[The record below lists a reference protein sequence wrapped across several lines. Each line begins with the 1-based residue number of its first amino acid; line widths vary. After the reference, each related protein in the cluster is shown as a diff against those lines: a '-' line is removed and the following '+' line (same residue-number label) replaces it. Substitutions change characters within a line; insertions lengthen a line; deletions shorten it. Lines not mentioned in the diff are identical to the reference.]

1 MATASVVTKNVPSV
15 LVLSADA
22 AVRARLRSALTAQR
36 WEVHEADGGAAAL
49 LLMERTQPHAT
60 LLDGAL
66 PDLHLEDFAEE
77 ARSSQPAMDLIALDG
92 TLAGLTGAVKSPR
105 RGELLQVLRSVCD
118 QATQATTPA
127 APTDTNTDTNIP
139 IAPLTAA
146 ILPHSTSSSSSRSAG
161 QAPAVV
167 DLAATV
173 RLPELIGDSDRML
186 EVSRRIRLVA
196 KRTTTVLI
204 QGPTGTGKELVA
216 RAVHRLSPRADRPFI
231 ALNCAAIPE
240 ALLEAELFGHARG
253 AFTGAVQRR
262 TGRIEAADGGT
273 LFLDEIGEMPLGLQ
287 SKLLRFLENGE
298 LQRVGENQPV
308 QVDVRIVAATHQSL
322 ARRAQEG
329 SFRADLYYRLAVFPV
344 QTLISTLQR
353 MGVNV
358 PNTGSA
364 NTLRVQN
371 MAAVFIAAT
380 LPPFA
385 EPGTKLDVTVSSA
398 GDARSLNGGLLLM
411 TALYGPDGR
420 IYAQAQGPLVL
431 GGYAAA
437 ANGNAKIV
445 NHPTTGRIPG
455 GAMVERG
462 VPLDLS
468 RLPSLSLL
476 LNDADF
482 RTAERMAD
490 AINSELKRPLAHA
503 ADSRRVDLH
512 AQPGEDLPAL
522 LARVEAVEIETFPRA
537 KVVVNE
543 RTGTVVIGGDV
554 RLQPVSILHGGL
566 VVNVVSDFAV
576 SQPGPLSNGTT
587 QTVQETRVDAQDRPV
602 NQIMLKRG
610 ATVDDLVQELQGIG
624 ASARDVI
631 SILQAMKEAGAL
643 EAELE
648 VL

>member
-1 MATASVVTKNVPSV
+1 MTTRTARTLLSACWNAWSFSSRVPADRANLALLGL
-15 LVLSADA
+15 LVLLFICAPFSG
-22 AVRARLRSALTAQR
+22 SAQR
-36 WEVHEADGGAAAL
+36 TGSAAAH
-49 LLMERTQPHAT
+49 RVRIKDVAT
-60 LLDGAL
+60 IEG
-66 PDLHLEDFAEE
+66 
-77 ARSSQPAMDLIALDG
+77 
-92 TLAGLTGAVKSPR
+92 
-105 RGELLQVLRSVCD
+105 
-118 QATQATTPA
+118 
-127 APTDTNTDTNIP
+127 
-139 IAPLTAA
+139 
-146 ILPHSTSSSSSRSAG
+146 
-161 QAPAVV
+161 
-167 DLAATV
+167 V
-173 RLPELIGDSDRML
+173 RDNQLIGYGIVVGLS
-186 EVSRRIRLVA
+186 
-196 KRTTTVLI
+196 
-204 QGPTGTGKELVA
+204 GTGD
-216 RAVHRLSPRADRPFI
+216 SQQ
-231 ALNCAAIPE
+231 
-240 ALLEAELFGHARG
+240 
-253 AFTGAVQRR
+253 T
-262 TGRIEAADGGT
+262 
-273 LFLDEIGEMPLGLQ
+273 
-287 SKLLRFLENGE
+287 
-298 LQRVGENQPV
+298 
-308 QVDVRIVAATHQSL
+308 
-322 ARRAQEG
+322 
-329 SFRADLYYRLAVFPV
+329 VFPV

-358 PNTGSA
+358 PITGSTS
-364 NTLRVQN
+364 TLRVQN

-411 TALYGPDGR
+411 TPLYGPDGR
-420 IYAQAQGPLVL
+420 IYAQSQGPIVL

-437 ANGNAKIV
+437 ANGNAKVV

-462 VPLDLS
+462 VPLDLA
-468 RLPSLSLL
+468 RLPSLSIL

-490 AINSELKRPLAHA
+490 AINNDLKRPLAHA

-512 AQPGEDLPAL
+512 PQAGEDLPVL
-522 LARVEAVEIETFPRA
+522 LARVEAVEIDTFPRA

-576 SQPGPLSNGTT
+576 SQPGPFSNGTT
-587 QTVQETRVDAQDRPV
+587 QTVQETRVDAQDKPV
-602 NQIMLKRG
+602 NQIVLKRG